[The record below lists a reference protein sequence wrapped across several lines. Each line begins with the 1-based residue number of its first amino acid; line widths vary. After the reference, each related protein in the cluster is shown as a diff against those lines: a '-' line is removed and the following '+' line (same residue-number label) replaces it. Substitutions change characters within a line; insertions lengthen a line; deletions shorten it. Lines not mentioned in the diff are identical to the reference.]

1 MDKVSIGYEFF
12 LKLMLTS
19 ATIGLLCFFL
29 DAMGDFC
36 VTRVFRTRSE
46 KMSKFLLQC
55 FLDVI
60 IVCLGLV
67 SGMALIMSVI
77 IGLFWLWLGL

>member
-46 KMSKFLLQC
+46 KMSKFFLHDTTLLKEYI
-55 FLDVI
+55 FSLP
-60 IVCLGLV
+60 
-67 SGMALIMSVI
+67 
-77 IGLFWLWLGL
+77 

>member
-1 MDKVSIGYEFF
+1 MDKVSVAYEFC
-12 LKLMLTS
+12 LKLMLTA
-19 ATIGLLCFFL
+19 ATIGVLCFFL

-36 VTRVFRTRSE
+36 ATKVVRMRSE
-46 KMSKFLLQC
+46 KRSKFFLQC

-60 IVCLGLV
+60 IVCLGLAL
-67 SGMALIMSVI
+67 GMALIMSAI